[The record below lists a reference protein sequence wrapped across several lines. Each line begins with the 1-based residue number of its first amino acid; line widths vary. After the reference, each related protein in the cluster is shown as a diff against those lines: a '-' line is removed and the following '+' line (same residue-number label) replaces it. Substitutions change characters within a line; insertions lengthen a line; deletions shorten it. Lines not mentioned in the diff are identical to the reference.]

1 MSRKITRLRF
11 DVRKQKDGFWYVSI
25 DFGNGCVFASA
36 TGYNRKR
43 NAVDSARSVME
54 MAQFAELRVYD
65 ADGAFKVLKPAS
77 VIDTGTVR
85 YP

>member
-11 DVRKQKDGFWYVSI
+11 DVSRQRDGFWYVSI
-25 DFGNGCVFASA
+25 DFGNGFVFAGA

-43 NAVDSARSVME
+43 NAIASARSVME
-54 MAQFAELRVYD
+54 NAQYAELRVYD
-65 ADGAFKVLKPAS
+65 GDEFEVLVPAA
-77 VIDTGTVR
+77 VIDTGAVR